1 MPYDWNDNP
10 DFYLLFLPRSGSHM
24 LVSALNS
31 HPQIDC
37 SHSDQGHSGDGDV
50 KGHAQCCVTGD
61 IKKAIVLT
69 RNSKDRMDSFFTDLA
84 EKTGDNHVY
93 KPGVKTQR
101 KYAEKCENRY
111 LSQKKK
117 GEYFLTLA
125 EKIPDIL
132 VLKYEDLTKD
142 KDIRE
147 IPEKYARQ
155 ICDFLDVSQL
165 PLTTKLYKP
174 EVVNARS

>member
-1 MPYDWNDNP
+1 MPNDQNVDP
-10 DFYLLFLPRSGSHM
+10 YFYLLFLPRSGSHM

-37 SHSDQGHSGDGDV
+37 SHSDQGHSGNGDV
-50 KGHAQCCVTGD
+50 KGHAQCCVNGG

-69 RNSKDRMDSFFTDLA
+69 RNSKDQMDSFFTDIA
-84 EKTGDNHVY
+84 DVVNDNHVY
-93 KPGVKTQR
+93 QPGVKINR
-101 KYAEKCENRY
+101 RYCAKAENRY

-117 GEYFLTLA
+117 GEYFQTLA
-125 EKIPDIL
+125 QKIPETL
-132 VLKYEDLTKD
+132 FLSYEEMTEN

-147 IPEKYARQ
+147 IPEKFAKQ
-155 ICDFLDVSQL
+155 ICDFLDIDQL

-174 EVVNARS
+174 EVVNANG